1 MKPSLLLLLIL
12 IPSVS
17 FASLDM
23 EYVVQGGFSTVVNA
37 FTRIKFMFNDRQ
49 YSSLMAAMVVFGIV
63 SGLMYRAAKGG
74 VELLETGKA
83 SMGLGWLAYTLIG
96 TMIWFGLMVPK
107 GTIHI
112 YDQTRNQYQPVS
124 GIPDFI
130 TFVAGGTNL
139 IYQAFTDMA
148 NTNTATTTR
157 FSGEGMPIKVLMA
170 LMTRNGAS
178 FDPYI
183 SKSITEM
190 WKQCSPIAETR
201 GFDANNLKTGST
213 TFNIVSTLS
222 ALRNPAVFTTW
233 YSAANPGGSTVSCT
247 TAYSN
252 LQSAM
257 GSPTAYDS
265 RLKDICSKLGYN
277 SANAASY
284 VDCKGR
290 MEDTLQTV
298 YGSTTVTLNAA
309 IGGIMVSQAI
319 SDALVQQN
327 PEVAGT
333 MLANRSMVNSALSD
347 ASTNPEWLTTIMA
360 GVMAIIL
367 SMTPMLILLVVT
379 PLMGKA
385 LTLLLG
391 MWVFLTAWQVA
402 DTLLLQAAT
411 DEILTVMSEIKSMGF
426 GLDAMQL
433 APTSAQ
439 KAMTVTASARTN
451 AVYIATLFAGLFGV
465 SAYGLTSFASKSMQQ
480 LDRASDESSKSL
492 TNEGRGG
499 LIEGA
504 KSGLASQKAYAD
516 IGDIDM
522 MARGS
527 ATGEL
532 SSIKSNNAQ
541 VDALGGD
548 LSSATA
554 RMSQVSAGSAVG
566 NVRGTEQASQ
576 PGQSAFTAASESS
589 SVSTQGEIGRNRGV
603 EDSASAMN
611 MSVTDQSAY
620 NSAIGKSTE
629 TGEAKGTEQVFGS
642 LDNIGNKTAFNTAVN
657 KSTQSGEAKGVMDAA
672 GNNLGNVES
681 RQSEISSVRS
691 AENIGEA
698 RGTKDAFGSLS
709 GIESSTQFNTGESKT
724 QGLVDNQ
731 RQRDQVETISAETGS
746 TIPEARRHLSNANSA
761 PVQANLAANG
771 YDGQKVIDT
780 ATYDAQQHVVSQH
793 GERAAF
799 AEQGVAPQE
808 VAGYTGYK
816 EGFNTVAS
824 NETNRK
830 LSTAM
835 DGEDNRARAEAG
847 ANHHMALNK
856 ENAEGLHKAGIINE
870 EQLNS
875 LDGGGRADFS
885 MISGKDGNVT
895 GTSAVHSGQSTSA
908 DSSAT
913 YNSQSSI
920 NKGLDAGSAV
930 SQRNQLF
937 TKEGVRNLID
947 QSERNSPK
955 SGQFINDLAHF
966 SAESLTPFTNS
977 TKMDSVHKSAS
988 TSLTGGT
995 PGSGILGFG
1004 ASATATV
1011 DGSTT
1016 DQDHYNQRTGQFKRQ
1031 LESMSQAGMAEA
1043 DKRSLHGADKDN
1055 YVKDYVADNYS
1066 KYYQQEY
1073 RNSATETM
1081 KESSG
1086 SAQAGRDKEY
1096 NQQNALYS
1104 QPGTYTFQ
1112 NNHRPSS
1119 AQEYAHILRSQ
1130 GEGQLASD
1138 KFEYGQIPQQT
1149 TRVSPST
1156 EPEIRVRE
1164 KANPRNDQQEY
1175 RNSATETMKESSGS
1189 DQAGRDK
1196 EYNQQ
1201 NGSYSQPG
1209 TYTVP
1214 DNHRPS
1220 SAQEYAH
1227 TLRSQGEGLLA
1238 SDKSEYGQVPQQT
1251 TRVSPSTEPETRVRE
1266 VANPRDYQQEYRNSA
1281 TETMKES
1288 SGSDQAGRDKEY
1300 NQQNG
1305 SYSQPDTYTVPDNH
1319 RPSSAQEYA
1328 HTLRSQGE
1336 GQLASDKSEYGQVPQ
1351 QTTRVSPSTE
1361 PETRV
1366 REVAN
1371 PRDYQQEYRNSA
1383 TETMKESSGSD
1394 QAGRDKEYNQQNGSY
1409 SQPGTYTVPDNH
1421 RPSSAQEYEHTL
1433 RSQQGEGQLASDKS
1447 EYGQVPQQTT
1457 RVSPSTEPETR
1468 VREVANPR
1476 DYQQEYRNS
1485 ATETMKESSGSDQAG
1500 RDKEYNQQNGSYSQP
1515 GTYTVPDN
1523 HRPSSAQEYEHTL
1536 RSQQG
1541 EGQLAS
1547 DKSEY
1552 GQVPQ
1557 QTTRVSPS
1565 AEPETKVK
1573 EVRVQA
1579 NPRMSADT
1587 SSSEAQPKQ
1596 GMNQQSSTS
1605 SSTMPPVKGEIR
1617 SKSDMPPVGKK

>member
-698 RGTKDAFGSLS
+698 RGTKDAFGSLDNIGNKTAFNTAVNKSTQSGEAKGVMDAAGNNLGNVESRQSEISSVRSAENIGEARGTKDAFGSLS

-1214 DNHRPS
+1214 N
-1220 SAQEYAH
+1220 
-1227 TLRSQGEGLLA
+1227 
-1238 SDKSEYGQVPQQT
+1238 
-1251 TRVSPSTEPETRVRE
+1251 
-1266 VANPRDYQQEYRNSA
+1266 
-1281 TETMKES
+1281 
-1288 SGSDQAGRDKEY
+1288 
-1300 NQQNG
+1300 
-1305 SYSQPDTYTVPDNH
+1305 NH

-1500 RDKEYNQQNGSYSQP
+1500 RDKEYNQQNGSYQP

-1557 QTTRVSPS
+1557 QTTSVSPS

>member
-1 MKPSLLLLLIL
+1 MKSYLLLLIIL

-63 SGLMYRAAKGG
+63 SGLMYRAAKGSI
-74 VELLETGKA
+74 ELLETGKGN
-83 SMGLGWLAYTLIG
+83 MGLGWLAYTLIG

-130 TFVAGGTNL
+130 TLVAGGTNL
-139 IYQAFTDMA
+139 IYQAFTNMA

-190 WKQCSPIAETR
+190 WRQCSPVAETR
-201 GFDANNLKTGST
+201 GFDANNLKTGNT
-213 TFNIVSTLS
+213 TFNIVTTLS

-257 GSPTAYDS
+257 GSPTTYDS

-290 MEDTLQTV
+290 MEGTLQTV
-298 YGSTTVTLNAA
+298 YGNTTLTLNAA
-309 IGGIMVSQAI
+309 IGGVMVSQAI

-391 MWVFLTAWQVA
+391 MWIFLTAWQVA

-426 GLDAMQL
+426 GLDTMQL

-451 AVYIATLFAGLFGV
+451 AIYIATLFAGLFGV

-480 LDRASDESSKSL
+480 LDRASNESERSL

-541 VDALGGD
+541 IDALGGD
-548 LSSATA
+548 LSSATT
-554 RMSQVSAGSAVG
+554 RMSQVSAGAATG
-566 NVRGTEQASQ
+566 NVRGTEQATQ

-589 SVSTQGEIGRNRGV
+589 SVSTQGDIGRNRGV

-611 MSVTDQSAY
+611 MSVTDQAAY

-629 TGEAKGTEQVFGS
+629 TGEAKGTEQAFGS

-657 KSTQSGEAKGVMDAA
+657 KATQTGESKGVMDAA
-672 GNNLGNVES
+672 DNNLGNVES

-698 RGTKDAFGSLS
+698 RGTRDAFGSLS
-709 GIESSTQFNTGESKT
+709 GIESSTQFNTGESKA

-746 TIPEARRHLSNANSA
+746 TISEARRHLSDANSA
-761 PVQANLAANG
+761 PVQASLAANG

-780 ATYDAQQHVVSQH
+780 ATYDAQQHVASQH

-799 AEQGVAPQE
+799 AEQGVVPQE

-830 LSTAM
+830 LSDAM

-856 ENAEGLHKAGIINE
+856 DNAEGLHKAGIINE

-875 LDGGGRADFS
+875 LDSGGRADFS

-920 NKGLDAGSAV
+920 NQGLDAGSAV
-930 SQRNQLF
+930 SQRNQLS

-1004 ASATATV
+1004 ASATTTV
-1011 DGSTT
+1011 EGSTT
-1016 DQDHYNQRTGQFKRQ
+1016 DQDHYNQRAGQFKHQ

-1043 DKRSLHGADKDN
+1043 DKQGLHGADKDN

-1066 KYYQQEY
+1066 QYYKQEY
-1073 RNSATETM
+1073 RNSANETM

-1086 SAQAGRDKEY
+1086 SAQAGRDKDY
-1096 NQQNALYS
+1096 NQQNGLYS
-1104 QPGTYTFQ
+1104 QPGTYTAPD
-1112 NNHRPSS
+1112 NYRSLS
-1119 AQEYAHILRSQ
+1119 AQENAHIRSQQ

-1138 KFEYGQIPQQT
+1138 KFEYGQ
-1149 TRVSPST
+1149 
-1156 EPEIRVRE
+1156 
-1164 KANPRNDQQEY
+1164 
-1175 RNSATETMKESSGS
+1175 
-1189 DQAGRDK
+1189 
-1196 EYNQQ
+1196 
-1201 NGSYSQPG
+1201 
-1209 TYTVP
+1209 
-1214 DNHRPS
+1214 
-1220 SAQEYAH
+1220 
-1227 TLRSQGEGLLA
+1227 
-1238 SDKSEYGQVPQQT
+1238 VPQQT
-1251 TRVSPSTEPETRVRE
+1251 TSVSSGGEPETIVRE
-1266 VANPRDYQQEYRNSA
+1266 V
-1281 TETMKES
+1281 K
-1288 SGSDQAGRDKEY
+1288 
-1300 NQQNG
+1300 
-1305 SYSQPDTYTVPDNH
+1305 
-1319 RPSSAQEYA
+1319 
-1328 HTLRSQGE
+1328 
-1336 GQLASDKSEYGQVPQ
+1336 
-1351 QTTRVSPSTE
+1351 
-1361 PETRV
+1361 
-1366 REVAN
+1366 
-1371 PRDYQQEYRNSA
+1371 
-1383 TETMKESSGSD
+1383 
-1394 QAGRDKEYNQQNGSY
+1394 
-1409 SQPGTYTVPDNH
+1409 
-1421 RPSSAQEYEHTL
+1421 
-1433 RSQQGEGQLASDKS
+1433 
-1447 EYGQVPQQTT
+1447 
-1457 RVSPSTEPETR
+1457 
-1468 VREVANPR
+1468 
-1476 DYQQEYRNS
+1476 
-1485 ATETMKESSGSDQAG
+1485 
-1500 RDKEYNQQNGSYSQP
+1500 
-1515 GTYTVPDN
+1515 
-1523 HRPSSAQEYEHTL
+1523 
-1536 RSQQG
+1536 
-1541 EGQLAS
+1541 
-1547 DKSEY
+1547 
-1552 GQVPQ
+1552 
-1557 QTTRVSPS
+1557 
-1565 AEPETKVK
+1565 
-1573 EVRVQA
+1573 VQA
-1579 NPRMSADT
+1579 PPRVSADT
-1587 SSSEAQPKQ
+1587 SSSEIPPSQ
-1596 GMNQQSSTS
+1596 GMAQQSSTS
-1605 SSTMPPVKGEIR
+1605 PSTMPPVKGETR

>member
-12 IPSVS
+12 IPNVS

-130 TFVAGGTNL
+130 TFVAGGTNV
-139 IYQAFTDMA
+139 IYQAFTNMA

-190 WKQCSPIAETR
+190 WKQCSPVAETR

-222 ALRNPAVFTTW
+222 ALRNPAIFTTW

-309 IGGIMVSQAI
+309 IGGVMVSQAI
-319 SDALVQQN
+319 SDALIQQN

-566 NVRGTEQASQ
+566 NVRGTEQAAQ

-611 MSVTDQSAY
+611 MSVTDQAAY

-629 TGEAKGTEQVFGS
+629 TGESKGTEQAFGS

-681 RQSEISSVRS
+681 RQSEISSVRN

-856 ENAEGLHKAGIINE
+856 ESAEGLHKAGIINE

-1104 QPGTYTFQ
+1104 QPGTYTFPG
-1112 NNHRPSS
+1112 NHRPSS

-1138 KFEYGQIPQQT
+1138 KFEYGQVPQQT
-1149 TRVSPST
+1149 TSVSPSA
-1156 EPEIRVRE
+1156 EPETRVRE
-1164 KANPRNDQQEY
+1164 KANPRDDQQEY

-1189 DQAGRDK
+1189 AQAGRDK

-1227 TLRSQGEGLLA
+1227 TLRSQQGEGLLA

-1251 TRVSPSTEPETRVRE
+1251 TSVSPSAEPETRVRE
-1266 VANPRDYQQEYRNSA
+1266 VANPRDDQQEYRNSA

-1288 SGSDQAGRDKEY
+1288 SGSA
-1300 NQQNG
+1300 
-1305 SYSQPDTYTVPDNH
+1305 
-1319 RPSSAQEYA
+1319 
-1328 HTLRSQGE
+1328 
-1336 GQLASDKSEYGQVPQ
+1336 
-1351 QTTRVSPSTE
+1351 
-1361 PETRV
+1361 
-1366 REVAN
+1366 
-1371 PRDYQQEYRNSA
+1371 
-1383 TETMKESSGSD
+1383 

-1409 SQPGTYTVPDNH
+1409 SQPGTYTVSDNH
-1421 RPSSAQEYEHTL
+1421 PPSPAQEYAHTL

-1457 RVSPSTEPETR
+1457 SISPSAEPETR
-1468 VREVANPR
+1468 VREV
-1476 DYQQEYRNS
+1476 
-1485 ATETMKESSGSDQAG
+1485 
-1500 RDKEYNQQNGSYSQP
+1500 
-1515 GTYTVPDN
+1515 
-1523 HRPSSAQEYEHTL
+1523 
-1536 RSQQG
+1536 
-1541 EGQLAS
+1541 
-1547 DKSEY
+1547 
-1552 GQVPQ
+1552 
-1557 QTTRVSPS
+1557 
-1565 AEPETKVK
+1565 
-1573 EVRVQA
+1573 RVQT

-1605 SSTMPPVKGEIR
+1605 SSIMPPVKGETR